1 MLTINFK
8 GKTVVFIAVIAMI
21 LSSLGTIWVVG
32 DGGLIDQLEM
42 GTLFSPEGA
51 RQAAEFKTHEEK
63 LKQAYQTIKS
73 SYLHKVNDEQLI
85 DGAIKG
91 MIESLG
97 DPYSAYMSPKQA
109 IQFQQGLESSFTG
122 IGAEVTLKNGRVT
135 IISPI
140 KDSPAEKAG
149 LRSGDQVLK
158 VNGISLEGMDIHE
171 AVSKI
176 RGPKG
181 TKARL
186 QIARPGVRDILT
198 ITVVRDEIS
207 LQTVEAAMMS
217 GHIGRITL
225 TQFSENTA
233 EDFARGLKKLES
245 QGLEGLIIDVR
256 GNPGGLLPSVLDIC
270 DQLVPDKQK
279 VLMTEDKS
287 GSRSVFNSKLEGKK
301 PYPIAVLIDK
311 GSASAS
317 EILAAALQ
325 ESGNYA
331 LVGETTFGKGTV
343 QTTKSFKDGS
353 NVKITIAKW
362 LTPKG
367 NWIDQHGG
375 TKGIKPD
382 IPVDKP
388 AYMNAIPP
396 QVKEPLQRD
405 DNLTEVKNMQLI
417 LDALGYHP
425 GRTDGY
431 FDSQTEQ
438 AVKAFQKKEG
448 FAATGKLDAKA
459 AEVLREAFISFLREP
474 GNDITL
480 QVAIQYLK
488 KK

>member
-1 MLTINFK
+1 
-8 GKTVVFIAVIAMI
+8 MI
-21 LSSLGTIWVVG
+21 FSSLATVLVIG
-32 DGGLIDQLEM
+32 DGGLIDQLET
-42 GTLFSPEGA
+42 GTLFSPESA
-51 RQAAEFKTHEEK
+51 NQAAEFKAHEEK

-73 SYLHKVNDEQLI
+73 SYLHKVNDDRLI

-109 IQFQQGLESSFTG
+109 LQFQQGLESSFTG

-158 VNGISLEGMDIHE
+158 VNNISLEGMDIHE

-181 TKARL
+181 TKAQL
-186 QIARPGVRDILT
+186 QIARPGVQDILN

-207 LQTVEAAMMS
+207 LQTVEATMMS
-217 GHIGRITL
+217 HHIGRITL

-233 EDFARGLKKLES
+233 EDFAKELKKLED
-245 QGLEGLIIDVR
+245 QELKGLIIDVR
-256 GNPGGLLPSVLDIC
+256 GNPGGLLPAVLDIC
-270 DQLVPDKQK
+270 DQLVPNRQK

-287 GSRSVFNSKLEGKK
+287 GSRSIFNSKLEGKK
-301 PYPIAVLIDK
+301 PYPIAVLVDK

-331 LVGETTFGKGTV
+331 LIGEKTFGKGTV
-343 QTTKSFKDGS
+343 QTTKDFKDGS

-375 TKGIKPD
+375 TKGINPD
-382 IPVDKP
+382 IPVDSP
-388 AYMNAIPP
+388 AYMSAVPP
-396 QVKEPLQRD
+396 QAKTPLKRD

-431 FDSQTEQ
+431 FDVQTEK
-438 AVKAFQKKEG
+438 ALKAFQEKENI
-448 FAATGKLDAKA
+448 AATGKLDAKS
-459 AEVLREAFISFLREP
+459 AEALQQAFIGFLREP
-474 GNDITL
+474 RNDIAL